1 MAEPH
6 FVPLDFE
13 RMSADEQRRRLT
25 ELTTRLARRRSVRA
39 FATRPGAAELV
50 RRRDTRA
57 AGTAPSGANL
67 QPWHFVLVESPEV
80 KRKIREA
87 AEAEERESY
96 RGRMPE
102 EWLARLA
109 PLGTDEHK
117 PYLEIAPYLIVVFKE
132 EYGIELAPDGAER
145 KIKHYY
151 VSESVGIACGFLIAA
166 LHVAGLATL
175 THTPSPMGFLSE
187 ILGMPRRYKP
197 FLLLPVGYPAP
208 DARVPDITK
217 KPLAEILTT
226 GLTDAAEG
234 SIFVAID
241 YAKRA
246 DPSEEHAHEQPPFPT
261 AEPEYPGRPSHRA
274 RRRTGRSRRD
284 RHRAARRLRQ
294 GV

>member
-1 MAEPH
+1 MTEPR
-6 FVPLDFE
+6 FIPLDFE
-13 RMSADEQRRRLT
+13 RMSAEEQSRRLT
-25 ELTTRLARRRSVRA
+25 ELAARLSRRRSVRA
-39 FATRPGAAELV
+39 FAPDPVPRELV
-50 RRRDTRA
+50 LDAIRV

-67 QPWHFVLVESPEV
+67 QPWHFVLVEIAEV
-80 KRKIREA
+80 RRRIREA

-96 RGRMPE
+96 HGRMPE

-117 PYLEIAPYLIVVFKE
+117 PYLEIAPYLIAVFKE
-132 EYGIELAPDGAER
+132 EYGVETAADGAER

-217 KPLAEILTT
+217 KPLAEILTR
-226 GLTDAAEG
+226 
-234 SIFVAID
+234 V
-241 YAKRA
+241 
-246 DPSEEHAHEQPPFPT
+246 
-261 AEPEYPGRPSHRA
+261 
-274 RRRTGRSRRD
+274 
-284 RHRAARRLRQ
+284 
-294 GV
+294 

>member
-1 MAEPH
+1 MVEPS

-13 RMSADEQRRRLT
+13 RMDISEQRRRLT
-25 ELTTRLARRRSVRA
+25 ELAARLSRRRSVRA
-39 FATRPGAAELV
+39 FTPDPVPRELV
-50 RRRDTRA
+50 LDAIRV
-57 AGTAPSGANL
+57 AGSAPSGANL

-80 KRKIREA
+80 RRRIREA

-96 RGRMPE
+96 HGRMPE

-117 PYLEIAPYLIVVFKE
+117 PYLEIAPYLIAVFKE
-132 EYGIELAPDGAER
+132 EYGVETAADGAER
-145 KIKHYY
+145 KVKHYY

-208 DARVPDITK
+208 DARVPDITR
-217 KPLAEILTT
+217 KPLAEILTR
-226 GLTDAAEG
+226 
-234 SIFVAID
+234 V
-241 YAKRA
+241 
-246 DPSEEHAHEQPPFPT
+246 
-261 AEPEYPGRPSHRA
+261 
-274 RRRTGRSRRD
+274 
-284 RHRAARRLRQ
+284 
-294 GV
+294 